1 MSLNCGIIGLA
12 SSGKTTIFNCLSKAK
27 AQTSKYAFSSN
38 KSNIGIIKVPD
49 DRLILID
56 NLIHSAK
63 IVHATIEII
72 DIPGLSKSSNTGEG
86 IGNKFLSDIR
96 NTDALIHVLRCFENE
111 SVPHIEGSI
120 DPVRDKEIVDF
131 ELQIKDLES
140 IYKKLVKLEKLT
152 KIGDKDAK
160 KAYEILLV
168 YKEHL
173 ESMKPARTVPLDELL
188 ANMLLIFFY

>member
-160 KAYEILLV
+160 
-168 YKEHL
+168 
-173 ESMKPARTVPLDELL
+173 
-188 ANMLLIFFY
+188 